1 MRHVYLS
8 AALVASMS
16 MAAYPAQAEPDLGQ
30 VVGAIAQTVLQQQQA
45 EHERALWAGVIKNGS
60 AAAYRQYLETYPRG
74 PNAQAARNQL
84 ARLEGNTATR
94 SPAQIEAGLGLT
106 RADRM
111 AVQRRLATLGYYRSG
126 IDGVFGSG
134 TRRAIASWQS
144 ANKLPGG
151 GYLNAAQAQRLR
163 GAATATPAAPAAGTG
178 NATAAA
184 RAELGLGLTRWQRVQ
199 IQRDLTA
206 LGYDPKGVDGLFGNG
221 TRAAIRAW
229 QRNTGQAATGY
240 MTAAQVKALR
250 ADAQTRGTEAA
261 RGSGAALD
269 EDLLGLTRS
278 ERIQVQQRLINL
290 GYLAGR
296 ADGIFGSGT
305 RQAISRWQGD
315 NGVGT
320 TGYLT
325 GEQVRTLRAQSR
337 L

>member
-1 MRHVYLS
+1 
-8 AALVASMS
+8 
-16 MAAYPAQAEPDLGQ
+16 MA
-30 VVGAIAQTVLQQQQA
+30 I
-45 EHERALWAGVIKNGS
+45 
-60 AAAYRQYLETYPRG
+60 
-74 PNAQAARNQL
+74 
-84 ARLEGNTATR
+84 
-94 SPAQIEAGLGLT
+94 
-106 RADRM
+106 
-111 AVQRRLATLGYYRSG
+111 QRRLATLGYYRSG

-151 GYLNAAQAQRLR
+151 GYLNATQAQRLR
-163 GAATATPAAPAAGTG
+163 EAATGTPQTTAPEAGDATS
-178 NATAAA
+178 AA
-184 RAELGLGLTRWQRVQ
+184 RTELGLGLERAQRVQ

-221 TRAAIRAW
+221 TRTAIRAW

-240 MTAAQVKALR
+240 MTAAQVTALR

-296 ADGIFGSGT
+296 PDGIFGSGT